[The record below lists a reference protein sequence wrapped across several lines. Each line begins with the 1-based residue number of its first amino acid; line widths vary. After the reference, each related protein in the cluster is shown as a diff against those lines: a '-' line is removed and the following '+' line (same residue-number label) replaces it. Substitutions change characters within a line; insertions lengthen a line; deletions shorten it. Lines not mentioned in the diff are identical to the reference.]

1 MNKKQLVLAVS
12 IGFLVIFSLINYVQ
26 LTKISDD
33 MSILRHSIEGV
44 SSSLND
50 IEYRVSNTL
59 HEFNEEQRWV
69 RNSFF
74 EVKGVQS
81 EPEQVKVLVSW
92 ALRELDHNE
101 QLFFLYREQGAS
113 EWQQI
118 EVEEVDS
125 LSYEIELILSLKG
138 NYETQ
143 ILAVSEERKRSEE
156 LQYLSIFDQVQ
167 DRIHAE
173 VYVYSYSHDYM
184 DLHIMMQQYGGGH
197 MFLEDKELLKI
208 RSAKAHIYVNDKL
221 LETVDVLANSNQE
234 TYTPYDLMYEYNER
248 IQFDEEIDELGQVRV
263 ELIIK
268 DGMGIEYKRTSFD
281 Y

>member
-12 IGFLVIFSLINYVQ
+12 IGFIVIFSLINYVQ
-26 LTKISDD
+26 LTKISDE

-59 HEFNEEQRWV
+59 NEFNEEQRWV

-101 QLFFLYREQGAS
+101 QLFFLYREQGTS

-118 EVEEVDS
+118 EVEEVHS
-125 LSYEIELILSLKG
+125 LSYEVELILSLKG

-156 LQYLSIFDQVQ
+156 LQYLSIFDQMQ
-167 DRIHAE
+167 DRIHAD
-173 VYVYSYSHDYM
+173 VYVYSYGRDYM

-208 RSAKAHIYVNDKL
+208 RSAKADIYVNDKL
-221 LETVDVLANSNQE
+221 IKMVDVLANSDQE

-248 IQFDEEIDELGQVRV
+248 ILFDEEIDELGQVRV
-263 ELIIK
+263 ELVIK